1 MPDSPLYTYSDTTPA
16 KRVITDIIALIDP
29 TDAPLVDALGGL
41 DGGSSKFR
49 LVNGKGPM
57 VEWLEDTHLTL
68 ADSIDGSITST
79 ATTITMH
86 DASPFQEG
94 DILIIGSEYVWVSSV
109 ALSTQI
115 LTVTRAF
122 DGTTNASAADDAA
135 VTILGMAREEGD
147 ESDDVMFA
155 DVTAGTNYTQIFH
168 KEIKVSRSLQ
178 QRAQYGIA
186 DEFQYQQSKAVP
198 DLMRRLDKWAHYSK
212 AATAHASGVGG
223 AFGGYQAFVTTN
235 KLSGSTL
242 AKSQFDNAVLS
253 CYNAGGSGDMMA
265 FVPPALYQKL
275 TGFYEA
281 TANLILHVD
290 RTETTVGMDIR
301 NILTPYGNVKL
312 VMDRWCVS
320 SVIPLI
326 NLKDAGFITYYP
338 FTFEP
343 LAKTGDYER
352 GQVVGEF
359 TFVLRNQKSHA
370 LLTNCS

>member
-16 KRVITDIIALIDP
+16 KRVISDFIALIDP
-29 TDAPLVDALGGL
+29 TDAPFVDALGGL
-41 DGGSSKFR
+41 DGGASKFR

-57 VEWLEDTHLTL
+57 VEWLEDTHVTL
-68 ADSIDGSITST
+68 ADSINGSITST

-94 DILIIGSEYVWVSSV
+94 DILIIGSEYVWVSAV
-109 ALSTQI
+109 VLTTQI

-135 VTILGMAREEGD
+135 VTIVGMAREEGD

-155 DVTAGTNYTQIFH
+155 DVSAGTNYTQIFH
-168 KEIKVSRSLQ
+168 KEIKVTRTLQ
-178 QRAQYGIA
+178 QRSQYGIS
-186 DEFQYQQSKAVP
+186 DEFQYQQSKAIP
-198 DLMRRLDKWAHYSK
+198 DLMRRVDKWAHYSK
-212 AATAHASGVGG
+212 AATAHASGFGG

-235 KLSGSTL
+235 LLSGSTL

-253 CYNAGGSGDMMA
+253 AYNAGGTPPFIA
-265 FVPPALYQKL
+265 FVPPALKQKIVA
-275 TGFYEA
+275 FYDTSTLLRVE
-281 TANLILHVD
+281 
-290 RTETTVGMDIR
+290 RSETTVGMDITQ
-301 NILTPYGNVKL
+301 ILTPYGTVSL

-320 SVIPLI
+320 SIIPI
-326 NLKDAGFITYYP
+326 IAPEHAGFLTYYP

-359 TFVLRNQKSHA
+359 TFVLRQQKAHA

>member
-1 MPDSPLYTYSDTTPA
+1 MAVIDSPLSTYSDTTPA
-16 KRVITDIIALIDP
+16 KRVITDVISLIDP
-29 TDAPLVDALGGL
+29 TDAPFVDALGGL
-41 DGGSSKFR
+41 DGGASKFR

-57 VEWLEDTHLTL
+57 VEWLEDTHIPL

-94 DILIIGSEYVWVSSV
+94 DILIAGSEYLWVSGV
-109 ALSTQI
+109 NVSTQVV
-115 LTVTRAF
+115 TVTRAF
-122 DGTTNASAADDAA
+122 DGTTNASHADDLAIT
-135 VTILGMAREEGD
+135 VLGMARESGD
-147 ESDDVMFA
+147 ESDDVAFG

-178 QRAQYGIA
+178 QRSQYGIA
-186 DEFQYQQSKAVP
+186 DEFQYQQSKAIP

-235 KLSGSTL
+235 LLSGSTL

-253 CYNAGGSGDMMA
+253 AYTAGGNGPFWA
-265 FVPPALYQKL
+265 FCPPALKQKIVA
-275 TGFYEA
+275 FYDS
-281 TANLILHVD
+281 TNYLRVD
-290 RTETTVGMDIR
+290 RTETTVGMDI
-301 NILTPYGNVKL
+301 NKLVTPYGEVNL

-320 SVIPLI
+320 SIIPI
-326 NLKDAGFITYYP
+326 IDVSNAGFLTYYP

-352 GQVVGEF
+352 GEVVGEF
-359 TFVLRNQKSHA
+359 TFVLRQQKAHA

>member
-16 KRVITDIIALIDP
+16 KRVITDVISLIDP
-29 TDAPLVDALGGL
+29 TDATFVDALGGL

-57 VEWLEDTHLTL
+57 VEWLEDTHLTM

-147 ESDDVMFA
+147 ESDDVMFS

-168 KEIKVSRSLQ
+168 KEIKVSRSMQ
-178 QRAQYGIA
+178 QRAQYAIA

-235 KLSGSTL
+235 KLSGATL

-253 CYNAGGSGDMMA
+253 CYNAGGAGGLYG

-275 TGFYEA
+275 TAFYDSSVFLRVE
-281 TANLILHVD
+281 
-290 RTETTVGMDIR
+290 RTENTVGMDIKK
-301 NILTPYGNVKL
+301 ILTPYGEVSL

-326 NLKDAGFITYYP
+326 NPKDAGFITYYP